1 MSNKVSQI
9 GPTVLTWAMFSEMS
23 AGLVRR
29 GSGSNLLPK
38 KQTFIDPS
46 LDVSDLAGSLSP
58 FQIEKLSYLF
68 KCLDQNNSGIIDV
81 RRHIIGVNRN
91 KHYKNVHLRLRT

>member
-9 GPTVLTWAMFSEMS
+9 GLTVLTCAMFSEMS
-23 AGLVRR
+23 AGLIRR

-38 KQTFIDPS
+38 KKSFIDPG

-81 RRHIIGVNRN
+81 GGNIIGVNAGN
-91 KHYKNVHLRLRT
+91 NHCKMFISG

>member
-1 MSNKVSQI
+1 MCQM
-9 GPTVLTWAMFSEMS
+9 GPRVVTCAMFSEMS
-23 AGLVRR
+23 AGLIRR

-38 KQTFIDPS
+38 KKSFIDPG

-81 RRHIIGVNRN
+81 RGNIIGVNGN
-91 KHYKNVHLRLRT
+91 NHL

>member
-1 MSNKVSQI
+1 MGS
-9 GPTVLTWAMFSEMS
+9 TVLTYAMFAEMS
-23 AGLVRR
+23 AGLIRR

-38 KQTFIDPS
+38 KKSFIDPG

-81 RRHIIGVNRN
+81 RGNVIGVNGNNHCRN
-91 KHYKNVHLRLRT
+91 VNARLRT